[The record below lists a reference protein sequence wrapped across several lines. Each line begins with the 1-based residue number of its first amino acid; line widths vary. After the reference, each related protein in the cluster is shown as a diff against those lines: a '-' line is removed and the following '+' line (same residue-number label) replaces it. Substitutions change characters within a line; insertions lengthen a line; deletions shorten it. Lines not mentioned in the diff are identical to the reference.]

1 MFPFLGIL
9 SNEIPKKSWHE
20 DSRKFIT
27 RKAER
32 YTKYTSPS
40 PLIGMES
47 SLPTLEKI
55 SAPTPKFFHIQRQH
69 FFVYG
74 IKESY
79 GNTKFNRPPFYL
91 IESEKALGSRLQ
103 KIKNLLISLL
113 YIP

>member
-1 MFPFLGIL
+1 MKIPENL
-9 SNEIPKKSWHE
+9 SHAKQSGTQNTQAP
-20 DSRKFIT
+20 
-27 RKAER
+27 
-32 YTKYTSPS
+32 P